1 MELLKKLT
9 ECISP
14 SGREEKIREIIKNE
28 VKGCCDEIYTD
39 ALGNLICHK
48 KGNGKKL
55 MLAAHMDE
63 IGFVVTYIEDNGYLR
78 FSNVGGIIRTNIIE
92 NTVQFTNGVIGKI
105 SYEAKEKVADLTFDK
120 MFIDIGATSKEE
132 AEKQVQVGDFAG
144 FTPSF
149 NLIGNRIVSKTLDDR
164 AGCYALIKVLREL
177 KDCHNDLY
185 AVFTAQEEVGTRG
198 AKTATAGILPDMA
211 IAIDVSFTGDTPN
224 CHESNLNLGQGPAIK
239 IKDISFIINESVKNL
254 LLDSAK
260 NIGIPYQLEAASR
273 GGTDAGSMQLTGSG
287 CAAGTVSIPT
297 RYIHSMSE
305 MIDKADLE
313 NTVKLFKAVAE
324 TDISG
329 YLM

>member
-14 SGREEKIREIIKNE
+14 SGREDEIRNIIKNE
-28 VKGCCDEIYTD
+28 LEGVCDEMYTD
-39 ALGNLICHK
+39 VLGNLICHK
-48 KGNGKKL
+48 KGDGKRL

-63 IGFVVTYIEDNGYLR
+63 IGFMVTFIDDNGFVR
-78 FSNVGGIIRTNIIE
+78 FANVGGIVRTNIIE
-92 NTVQFTNGVIGKI
+92 NTVQFTNGVVGKI
-105 SYEAKEKVADLTFDK
+105 SYETKEKVSELDFSK

-132 AEKQVQVGDFAG
+132 AERLVKIGDFAG
-144 FTPSF
+144 FAPSF
-149 NLIGNRIVSKTLDDR
+149 NILNNRIMSKTLDDR
-164 AGCYALIKVLREL
+164 AGCWVLINVLKEL
-177 KDCHNDLY
+177 KNSPNDLY
-185 AVFTAQEEVGTRG
+185 AVFTVQEEVGTRG

-211 IAIDVSFTGDTPN
+211 IAVDVSFTGDTPN
-224 CHESNLNLGQGPAIK
+224 CNEANLKFGQGPAIK
-239 IKDISFIINESVKNL
+239 MKDISFIINECVKNI

-260 NIGIPYQLEAASR
+260 KANIPYQLEATGR

-305 MIDKADLE
+305 MIDKTDLE

-324 TDISG
+324 TDVEG